1 MSAEGH
7 SRVAAHTQVAVEV
20 HGPIVV
26 RDSAVPR
33 VSGATRMC
41 EPEEPAAHKLAPAV
55 VHT

>member
-1 MSAEGH
+1 M
-7 SRVAAHTQVAVEV
+7 AAHTQVAVEV

-26 RDSAVPR
+26 RDSVVPR